1 MRTCSLSSPRFF
13 LFSNRLSSSGPPAL
27 GSWRGLQ
34 HKVCPEA
41 GTRFGGPAFRPLQ
54 LRPLGSSDGQRG
66 WPITALLTAFQRLS
80 SLFPMATW
88 NNKLTPF
95 LDKEISRRN
104 LCSITCSVCCISG
117 SSAHRIFYH
126 FYSVCQ
132 DIFPRNCWKN
142 GVFPPLFKIYT

>member
-1 MRTCSLSSPRFF
+1 MQGEQAQVRPWLSPLLGSEDLLPVFSPLPPRFF
-13 LFSNRLSSSGPPAL
+13 LFSNCLSSSGPPAL

-41 GTRFGGPAFRPLQ
+41 GTRFGGRAFCPPQ

-117 SSAHRIFYH
+117 SSAHRI
-126 FYSVCQ
+126 
-132 DIFPRNCWKN
+132 
-142 GVFPPLFKIYT
+142 LE